1 MLNLKELESQW
12 FRYKLKSFIP
22 HMIILTSLAIMIII
36 FISIDFE
43 EKMKLI
49 EVKKESPS
57 IDTNI
62 STYSEKNTIPLVIKK
77 PIIISDS
84 IKVKVN
90 VPKKPIITQ
99 TIETNIQTIVD
110 EEENKLLIKPSL
122 DFIRNMKDNSPNYY
136 NSYVAPKVSPTKK
149 KKIVQEI
156 ATPRIEEI
164 VLDTHVKEVEKQEIK
179 IKRQNTQDDIQHV
192 VKRFKE
198 SNNPA
203 LSLFIAKKYYG
214 LKNYNQSYNYAL
226 LTNQINNDIEES
238 WIIFAKSLYKLD
250 QKDKAIEI
258 LNKYI
263 SSSHSHRAEMLLE
276 NIKSGKMK

>member
-62 STYSEKNTIPLVIKK
+62 STYSEKNTIPLVI
-77 PIIISDS
+77 
-84 IKVKVN
+84 
-90 VPKKPIITQ
+90 KKPIITQ